1 MVAAGIRELLAPLR
15 QLLAGPKSFAG
26 TLALTIGGLLLVAIL
41 ALALGGT
48 GLLREQAEE
57 QALARVQLAGVAAR
71 DEIRRHS
78 ENALTSARLLAGRPT
93 LVRLVRGGQPGP
105 LEFFLRRFCET
116 GGFDAC
122 AVVADGAVL
131 AAAPGRFRWDEL
143 AGPVAEQGERFIV
156 APASAPDGLL
166 GATAGVP
173 DLPGTSVVVLRA
185 FDRRLAAAL
194 GERVGMRVRLV
205 RLSDWLDTVEPD
217 YKELHSAALTDGVTV
232 ARRIEARSVY
242 AASTPVIAATGEAIA
257 LIEAQ
262 LPAASVTSA
271 VNRFV
276 KRLAII
282 AAFLAGLALLATLL
296 LANRI
301 GRPLQA
307 LARSAVELG
316 RGDFSTSI
324 PVSGTPEVA
333 ALARTLEDM
342 RRNLID
348 ATATLRRREAE
359 AQALLQGIVEGVFAV
374 DAQRNVRYLNPQA
387 ARMLGI
393 DASAA
398 IGRFC
403 GDVLRPCG
411 ADGQRPCETA
421 CPILAAR
428 QAGKAQA
435 TEVLGT
441 ATGPQRIVVITSAG
455 LVDGMQVQV
464 MRDETEIEA
473 VRRARDSILANISHE
488 FRTPLAAQQ
497 ASIELLRDGLA
508 EMPREQLEE
517 LVESLQRG
525 TLRLTR
531 LIDNLLE
538 SVRIESGQLA
548 IRRQPVD
555 LAQIVEDAEELVAG
569 LFTQRHQLLQVDLP
583 GDLPLI
589 PGDAQRLTQVVTNLL
604 ANANKFS
611 PDGSAVVLGA
621 AHGAGL
627 VSLWVEDE
635 GPGVPHSDAGAIFER
650 FYRSAAQE
658 PEPGGLGLGL
668 WIVKSI
674 VERHGGSIGVERM
687 DAGRTRFTV
696 TLPTDG
702 ADG

>member
-1 MVAAGIRELLAPLR
+1 VAAGIGELVAPLR
-15 QLLAGPKSFAG
+15 FLFAGPKSFAG

-71 DEIRRHS
+71 DELRRHG
-78 ENALTSARLLAGRPT
+78 EEALTSARLLAGRPT
-93 LVRLVRGGQPGP
+93 LARLVRGDQPGP

-122 AVVADGAVL
+122 AVVSDGAVL
-131 AAAPGRFRWDEL
+131 AAAPGPFRWDEL
-143 AGPVAEQGERFIV
+143 AASVAEQGERFLV
-156 APASAPDGLL
+156 APASSPDGLL
-166 GATAGVP
+166 GATAEVP
-173 DLPGTSVVVLRA
+173 DLPGTKVVVLRT

-205 RLSDWLDTVEPD
+205 RLSDWLDTVD
-217 YKELHSAALTDGVTV
+217 ADFKELHSAALTDGTTV
-232 ARRIEARSVY
+232 ARRVDARAVY
-242 AASTPVIAATGEAIA
+242 ASSTPVIAVTGEAIA

-262 LPAASVTSA
+262 LPTDSVTSA

-276 KRLAII
+276 KRLALV
-282 AAFLAGLALLATLL
+282 AGLLAGLALLATAL

-301 GRPLQA
+301 GSPLQA

-316 RGDFSTSI
+316 RGDFSASI

-348 ATATLRRREAE
+348 VTAALRRREAE

-374 DAQRNVRYLNPQA
+374 DGQRNVRYLNPQA

-435 TEVLGT
+435 TEVLDT
-441 ATGPQRIVVITSAG
+441 ATGSQRIVVITSAG

-464 MRDETEIEA
+464 MRDETELEA

-508 EMPREQLEE
+508 EMPRDQLGD

-548 IRRQPVD
+548 IRRQPVE
-555 LAQIVEDAEELVAG
+555 LAQVVEDAQELVAG
-569 LFTQRHQLLQVDLP
+569 LFTQRHQLLHIDLP

-604 ANANKFS
+604 ANANKFG
-611 PDGSAVVLGA
+611 PDGSTIVLGA
-621 AHGAGL
+621 AHGEGH

-635 GPGVPHSDAGAIFER
+635 GPGVPHPDAGAIFER

-658 PEPGGLGLGL
+658 PEPGGLGLGF

-674 VERHGGSIGVERM
+674 VERHGGSIGVERT

-696 TLPTDG
+696 RLPVEGID
-702 ADG
+702 A